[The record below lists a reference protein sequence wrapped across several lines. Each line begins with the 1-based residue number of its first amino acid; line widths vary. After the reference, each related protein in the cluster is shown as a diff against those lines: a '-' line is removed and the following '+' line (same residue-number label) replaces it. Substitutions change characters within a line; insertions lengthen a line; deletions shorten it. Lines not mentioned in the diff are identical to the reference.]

1 MLQILVD
8 DTRTDKNTCH
18 SYLTTYEK
26 LLCKK
31 KESAKNI
38 LEIGICKGG
47 SIQLWHDYFTNA
59 NIYAMDIMHI
69 NDVYDKIKNN
79 DRISLMTST
88 NAYDEKVIKE
98 NFIDNNIK
106 FDMILDD
113 GPHTLESMC
122 FTAKHYSQLLTD
134 DGILIIEDVQSMDW
148 LKDIFESFTKELLT
162 KVEFIDLRSN
172 KNQYDD
178 ILIILDKSKEL
189 CVLETLVD
197 NIRTDKNTWHS
208 YLKTYDAT
216 LTKIKDTA
224 TNILEIGICKGVSIK
239 LWYDYFTN
247 ANIYAIDIIHI
258 NEIYD
263 EIRNKDRISL
273 MTSTNA
279 YDEKVIKEKFIDNNI
294 KFNMILDDGPHTF
307 ESMCFTAK
315 HYSQLLTDDGILI
328 IEDVQN
334 MDWVTEIIISFP
346 ANVRDKIKI
355 VDLRHIKNRYDDILI
370 ILDKSN

>member
-113 GPHTLESMC
+113 GPHT
-122 FTAKHYSQLLTD
+122 
-134 DGILIIEDVQSMDW
+134 
-148 LKDIFESFTKELLT
+148 
-162 KVEFIDLRSN
+162 
-172 KNQYDD
+172 
-178 ILIILDKSKEL
+178 
-189 CVLETLVD
+189 
-197 NIRTDKNTWHS
+197 
-208 YLKTYDAT
+208 
-216 LTKIKDTA
+216 
-224 TNILEIGICKGVSIK
+224 
-239 LWYDYFTN
+239 
-247 ANIYAIDIIHI
+247 
-258 NEIYD
+258 
-263 EIRNKDRISL
+263 
-273 MTSTNA
+273 
-279 YDEKVIKEKFIDNNI
+279 
-294 KFNMILDDGPHTF
+294 F